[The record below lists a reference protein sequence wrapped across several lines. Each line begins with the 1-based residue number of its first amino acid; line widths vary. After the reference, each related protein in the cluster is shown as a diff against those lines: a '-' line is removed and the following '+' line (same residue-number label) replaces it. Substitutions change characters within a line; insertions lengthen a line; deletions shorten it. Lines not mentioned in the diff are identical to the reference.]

1 MDLDEIRKNYK
12 RKRGEYVE
20 NKGKGYSR
28 HSSSAYNN
36 ITDMSESSDI
46 SVAFIANDNFY
57 FCFGETGQK
66 LKIPMSSF
74 TDKDGKLLTAESI
87 IEKVD
92 SFIISL
98 SCKSSEGLSVY
109 EYCRSTTSLLKSS
122 DKIFI
127 FYNPVVKSYL
137 NALDVLNEYGGSI
150 YLRIMSEIQIAGL
163 GACVGNAYKEGIH
176 SYKYRNRVM
185 DLETGD
191 GVIEIKECRTSSSYI
206 TPTIKDIIKGT
217 IVLFG
222 VLEGSIKDMLLLSM
236 TSFNL
241 KFVVYEN
248 ERVRDVISV
257 IDKDTTLP
265 TRKSIDL
272 YLESNHRVEIEMD
285 DMAVTSD
292 ISQYFDQISCV
303 EVYATE
309 VIIISGKKENMDK
322 SISLSTLIRTFPR

>member
-1 MDLDEIRKNYK
+1 MDLDELRNNYK
-12 RKRGEYVE
+12 RKLGEYVE
-20 NKGKGYSR
+20 NIDKVYSH

-46 SVAFIANDNFY
+46 SVAFVANDNFY

-74 TDKDGKLLTAESI
+74 TDKDGKLLTAEGI
-87 IEKVD
+87 LEKID
-92 SFIISL
+92 SFLISL
-98 SCKSSEGLSVY
+98 SIKSSEGLSVY

-122 DKIFI
+122 DIIFI

-150 YLRIMSEIQIAGL
+150 YMRLMSEIQIAGF
-163 GACVGNAYKEGIH
+163 GAVVGYANNEGDH
-176 SYKYRNRVM
+176 SYRYRNRVM
-185 DLETGD
+185 DLETGY
-191 GVIEIKECRTSSSYI
+191 GIIEIKECRKSSSYI
-206 TPTIKDIIKGT
+206 TPSIKDIIKGT
-217 IVLFG
+217 IVLIG
-222 VLEGSIKDMLLLSM
+222 VLEGSIKDMILLSM

-241 KFVVYEN
+241 KFVIYEN
-248 ERVRDVISV
+248 ERVRDVKLV

-265 TRKSIDL
+265 IRKSIDL
-272 YLESNHRVEIEMD
+272 YLESNQRVEIEMD

-309 VIIISGKKENMDK
+309 DIIISGKKENKDV
-322 SISLSTLIRTFPR
+322 SISLSTLIRSRPR